1 MKLFLMEVVLAS
13 VLVVPLTGYAASGP
27 LKKGDT
33 AGVFYVTKIAGAK
46 DDGVKEGEELCYRCR
61 YGSRP
66 MVMVFTRENTK
77 EVQMLVKTI
86 DKAVDKNQEA
96 HLKGLV
102 TFMGEDVA
110 EVKESASEFAKKA
123 DAKHVPVVIA
133 KDTDT
138 GPTNYKLDKSDVTV
152 VVAKDSQVVATH
164 RFKADKINVAAVMT
178 EVKQILH

>member
-1 MKLFLMEVVLAS
+1 MKLLLMEFLLATI
-13 VLVVPLTGYAASGP
+13 LVAPLSALAASGP

-46 DDGVKEGEELCYRCR
+46 DDGVQTGQELCYRCR

-66 MVMVFTRENTK
+66 IVMVFTRESTK
-77 EVQMLVKTI
+77 QVQQLVKTI

-102 TFMGEDVA
+102 TFMGDDIA
-110 EVKESASEFAKKA
+110 EVKENASEFAKNA

-133 KDTDT
+133 KETDT
-138 GPTNYKLDKSDVTV
+138 GPANYKLDESEVTV

-164 RFKADKINVAAVMT
+164 RFEADKINIAAVMT